1 MSEKKKIKPTLD
13 LNNLV
18 YGKVPPQDI
27 EIEKNVLGAILMERR
42 AFDVA
47 TESINADCFYNDAHS
62 KIFTVIMEIN
72 NKNMVID
79 LVTVAQMLHKNG
91 QLEEIGGAYY
101 LTSLTNSVVSSAAI
115 EQHCKILQE
124 KYMARELIRIGGE
137 AVNMGY
143 DPSVDIFDYIDF
155 VEQRVFDVT
164 RSILKKDFR
173 TIQDVS
179 VEVVTRLDHLRNSP
193 QELTGVPSGYT
204 SLDRLTNGW
213 QQTDLIILA
222 ARPSVGKTAFALN
235 LARNAATNHI
245 KQHAVGF
252 FSLEMSASQLVQRI
266 MSAETE
272 VPLESI
278 KTGRIGQDQYTTL
291 ISKGLH
297 KFDRMQ
303 LFIDDSAALNIFE
316 FRAKA
321 RRMVN
326 KHKVG
331 LIIIDYLQLMSGM
344 RERNG
349 SREQEIS
356 NISRN
361 LKALAKELNIP
372 IIALSQL
379 SRAVESR
386 STSKVPQLS
395 DLRES
400 GAIEQDADMVMF
412 IYRPEYYGVNNNEMG
427 ESTNGLTEIKIA
439 KHRNGSLDTI
449 RLKAN
454 LGIQKFEDYI
464 ETGEFTP
471 HMGGNFRPVKQF
483 DDAFNEPL

>member
-1 MSEKKKIKPTLD
+1 MNEKKTTKKQTGLD
-13 LNNLV
+13 SLM
-18 YGKVPPQDI
+18 YGRVPPQDI
-27 EIEKNVLGAILMERR
+27 EIEKNVLGAILLERR
-42 AFDVA
+42 AFDIA
-47 TESINADCFYNDAHS
+47 TESISAGTFYNDAHR
-62 KIFTVIMEIN
+62 KIFEVMMEIN
-72 NKNMVID
+72 NKNMVIE
-79 LVTVAQMLHKNG
+79 LSTVAQMLHKKG
-91 QLEEIGGAYY
+91 ELEEIGGAYY
-101 LTSLTNSVVSSAAI
+101 LTSLTNSVASTAAL
-115 EQHCKILQE
+115 EQHCRILQE

-137 AVNMGY
+137 SVVMGY
-143 DPSVDIFDYIDF
+143 DPAVDIFDYIDH
-155 VEQRVFDVT
+155 VEQMVFNVS

-179 VEVVTRLDHLRNSP
+179 VEVITRIDHLMSSP
-193 QELTGVPSGYT
+193 QELTGVPSGYI

-235 LARNAATNHI
+235 LARNAATNHV
-245 KQHAVGF
+245 KQHPVGF

-266 MSAETE
+266 MAAETE

-278 KTGRIGQDQYTTL
+278 KTGRIGHDQYTTL

-303 LFIDDSAALNIFE
+303 IFIDDSAALNIFE

-386 STSKVPQLS
+386 SSSKVPQLS

-454 LGIQKFEDYI
+454 LSIQKFEEYT
-464 ETGEFTP
+464 ETVDFKTP
-471 HMGGNFRPVKQF
+471 PGGNWKPVRKF